1 MSSSEAEQLAA
12 AVAAEVVPDAPKRAG
27 PLRLKAAVTLPLLLG
42 AAALA
47 YWFMIDD
54 ILADQLVA
62 QAKTYAGE
70 HGEAEVAKV
79 RFSIFGPQLRI
90 ENLRA
95 WQALPDGTEHE
106 VAYLGEAKLDLEFWA
121 LLERRLVVN
130 DISATTIRLQEPWKA
145 PTEQPPSD
153 VPTDTN
159 QPQLNDY
166 LEKAKEILQSEEV
179 KDLRDWLEKLR
190 EYTEEKQEPLPEEP
204 PAEAKESPFEP
215 GPAAR
220 AWFVDEALARD
231 EAKPTVVV
239 KHASLN
245 ELAVT
250 WGTEDGSKF
259 AHKVTDLELAA
270 ESVTSD
276 PVAYRL
282 PMKFKAAGNL
292 NGQAERRVELGLTLR
307 FDPDELIKLEQ
318 VDGAAGIKSLDI
330 SSLVDTKV
338 FGGTLTDARLSVAHF
353 ASGHGEF
360 SGRTRLQLA
369 GAIQPP
375 GFATAAKASFAIWFG
390 GFSKDTTGAAFLPS
404 GISVQVEDF
413 PLQPM
418 LDLAGGSPLPLANE
432 KATIS
437 FGTCDAGGNY
447 ATPESAL
454 SWHDGIRVHLRLQVK
469 GLAFADPE
477 GDLAG
482 LPGTFMVRGLNRVID
497 GMGGLDVIVGFEGSK
512 EKIALDLEKPGLRA
526 FVDAVINA
534 LSLTAPEISSMVE
547 LPFNVSSNATFGL
560 ASVNADGSQR
570 DPKLSLDGEAR
581 HDLNDLRVNLNLRD
595 VNISPKPGQDSIIG
609 LPAGDFCRAFNAF
622 MGTLGPEGLSLRTR
636 LMNAEGAFSPAL
648 ESPGAR
654 GLVDALA
661 GVLSYSGL
669 QMNAQFKLPFTISPE
684 AQIKCE
690 SVDADGSV
698 RTLSS
703 PGADSD
709 DLGNLRIRLRAANFK
724 VAPKPGEPNILG
736 LPAADFCEAFNN
748 FVAAQGPGGLAF
760 DWGILDAGGAFA
772 PKLLAP
778 GTRGLI
784 DAMAGTLQYTG
795 AQLNSRFNLPLTIS
809 PDTVI
814 KCESV
819 DTQGK
824 ARTFESPGA
833 DSGDLGNLR
842 LRLRAANFTV
852 APKPGQNTILGVP
865 AKEFCTAFNTFVQAQ
880 GPAGVALDWA
890 LLDAASNFSPALKQ
904 PGTRG
909 LLDGVVG
916 TLRYSGA
923 QLNQNFN
930 LPFKLDD
937 TATITPSSIEPDGKV
952 RRIDGPDSGSNDLKG
967 MTLAVVLKN
976 GYAAKKDGVNTVLG
990 IPADYFTFAWNKLQA
1005 SYGPNGM
1012 PMRLRL
1018 FNDKGEY
1025 APALVAPTETHLVK
1039 QLGNNVGIADF
1050 GKDFTKLAEKYAAEF
1065 PAFQKDGLKVAK
1077 DIAEG
1082 KFKPPEEP
1090 KVPPIEIP
1098 KLPWGK

>member
-12 AVAAEVVPDAPKRAG
+12 VVAAEVVPDAPKRAG
-27 PLRLKAAVTLPLLLG
+27 PLRLKAAVTLPLLFG

-54 ILADQLVA
+54 ILAEQLVA

-79 RFSIFGPQLRI
+79 RFSIFGPQVRI

-95 WQALPDGTEHE
+95 WQALPDGTQHE
-106 VAYLGEAKLDLEFWA
+106 VAFLGEAKLDLDFWA

-166 LEKAKEILQSEEV
+166 LEKAREILQSEEV
-179 KDLRDWLEKLR
+179 KDLREWLEKLR
-190 EYTEEKQEPLPEEP
+190 EYTEEKQEPAPDEP
-204 PAEAKESPFEP
+204 PADATESPFEP

-220 AWFVDEALARD
+220 AWFVDEALAR
-231 EAKPTVVV
+231 EGAQPTVVV

-245 ELAVT
+245 ELDVT

-270 ESVTSD
+270 ESVSSD

-292 NGQAERRVELGLTLR
+292 NGQTERRVELGLTLR

-318 VDGAAGIKSLDI
+318 VDGAAGIKTLDI

-338 FGGTLTDARLSVAHF
+338 FGGTLTDARLSIAHF
-353 ASGHGEF
+353 ASDHGEF

-390 GFSKDTTGAAFLPS
+390 GFAKDTTGAALLPS

-418 LDLAGGSPLPLANE
+418 LQLAGGSPLPLAGD
-432 KATIS
+432 KATLS
-437 FGTCDAGGNY
+437 FGTCDASGNY

-454 SWHDGIRVHLRLQVK
+454 SWHDGIKVHLRLQVK

-482 LPGTFMVRGLNRVID
+482 LPGAFMVRGLNRVID
-497 GMGGLDVIVGFEGSK
+497 GMGGLDVIVGFEGSRQT
-512 EKIALDLEKPGLRA
+512 IALDLEKPGLRS

-534 LSLTAPEISSMVE
+534 LSLTAPEISSMIE

-570 DPKLSLDGEAR
+570 DPKLSLEGEAR

-609 LPAGDFCRAFNAF
+609 LPANDFCRAFNAF

-648 ESPGAR
+648 ESPGVR

-661 GVLSYSGL
+661 GVLSYSG
-669 QMNAQFKLPFTISPE
+669 QQINTQFKLPFTISG
-684 AQIKCE
+684 
-690 SVDADGSV
+690 DA
-698 RTLSS
+698 
-703 PGADSD
+703 
-709 DLGNLRIRLRAANFK
+709 
-724 VAPKPGEPNILG
+724 
-736 LPAADFCEAFNN
+736 
-748 FVAAQGPGGLAF
+748 
-760 DWGILDAGGAFA
+760 
-772 PKLLAP
+772 
-778 GTRGLI
+778 
-784 DAMAGTLQYTG
+784 
-795 AQLNSRFNLPLTIS
+795 
-809 PDTVI
+809 VI

-819 DTQGK
+819 DTNGTV
-824 ARTFESPGA
+824 RTLNSPGA
-833 DSGDLGNLR
+833 DGDDLGNLR

-852 APKPGQNTILGVP
+852 SPKPGQGTILGVP
-865 AKEFCTAFNTFVQAQ
+865 AKEFCTAFNSFVQAQ

-890 LLDAASNFSPALKQ
+890 LLDAAGNFSPALKQ

-909 LLDGVVG
+909 LLDGMVG

-937 TATITPSSIEPDGKV
+937 TATITPSSIEPDGKP
-952 RRIDGPDSGSNDLKG
+952 RKIDGPDSASNDLKG
-967 MTLAVVLKN
+967 LTIAVVLKN
-976 GYAAKKDGVNTVLG
+976 GYAAKKDGQATVLG

-1025 APALVAPTETHLVK
+1025 APALLAPTETNLVK
-1039 QLGNNVGIADF
+1039 QLGNNVGIDDF
-1050 GKDFTKLAEKYAAEF
+1050 SKDFTKLAQKYAAEF

-1082 KFKPPEEP
+1082 KFQPPKLPDTETP
-1090 KVPPIEIP
+1090 KLP